1 MDDPDERLVVEE
13 EGPEDPE
20 DEEKPDPPLTRPK
33 DEPEEDEEEEETGL
47 GLIDTK
53 PGCSVLSSV
62 YPIAPAVYLTVIR
75 DPCRLSDND
84 SKRNLDYTV
93 THQRVNV
100 AVRPSDHTIVPRLL
114 QAEVGLFCVVGHLV
128 VVVVG
133 GVLVEHLEVGAGT
146 DLLNFGIRCITESL
160 KRGSNRDMSE
170 NSEEQNL

>member
-75 DPCRLSDND
+75 DPC
-84 SKRNLDYTV
+84 
-93 THQRVNV
+93 
-100 AVRPSDHTIVPRLL
+100 
-114 QAEVGLFCVVGHLV
+114 
-128 VVVVG
+128 
-133 GVLVEHLEVGAGT
+133 
-146 DLLNFGIRCITESL
+146 
-160 KRGSNRDMSE
+160 
-170 NSEEQNL
+170 